1 MSFSSTP
8 LGQGR
13 RLDHHTFL
21 NKNNPNAPN
30 RRAIPSSY
38 SYGAPT
44 VGSRSPPKPD
54 RPPLPQVDDVEEPA
68 LVRFARLKQREQ
80 AQHPSQTQPSRSV
93 GPTAINPPQP
103 ETWSVRDTS
112 VNIVSAFNQAATS
125 NSFDHNATT
134 TSGSNTSM
142 NPNEAWA
149 SGVRKQPMVPRSTS
163 VEYEKET
170 QSTVNRRLAPPPN
183 RLQQARVARPISKS
197 ASIRHVPDS
206 EGEDDLPPND
216 GRARTPLEAGIDVVK
231 RLIPATFLLR
241 ERSQEPDNSHLSVP
255 NGNDSVRD
263 QSSYDYSAE
272 EREYQQSQKPA
283 SRKTVAAHR
292 KGRMSLDNKA
302 YRPSMSDLEE
312 SDEDFEEDGKR
323 TKRKKKKGGPGG
335 GPLTTL
341 PVAGYDK
348 RKKRRKVA
356 KRMELE
362 TVKKRARAKK
372 SRLASRC
379 VFVLEVVEIVA
390 QLSAAIS
397 AWNYASAKTTLNSP
411 RFRPPATTVGVTK
424 L

>member
-1 MSFSSTP
+1 M
-8 LGQGR
+8 
-13 RLDHHTFL
+13 
-21 NKNNPNAPN
+21 
-30 RRAIPSSY
+30 
-38 SYGAPT
+38 
-44 VGSRSPPKPD
+44 
-54 RPPLPQVDDVEEPA
+54 
-68 LVRFARLKQREQ
+68 Q
-80 AQHPSQTQPSRSV
+80 AQPSRPGGS
-93 GPTAINPPQP
+93 TTTNPPQP

-125 NSFDHNATT
+125 NSFDNNTAN
-134 TSGSNTSM
+134 TSGGSDASM

-149 SGVRKQPMVPRSTS
+149 SGVRKQPLVPRSTS

-183 RLQQARVARPISKS
+183 RLQQARVARPVSKS

-206 EGEDDLPPND
+206 EGEDDPPPND

-241 ERSQEPDNSHLSVP
+241 ERSQEIDNSHLSAP

-283 SRKTVAAHR
+283 SRRTVAAHR
-292 KGRMSLDNKA
+292 KGRMSTDNKA
-302 YRPSMSDLEE
+302 YRPTMSDLEE

-323 TKRKKKKGGPGG
+323 TKRKKKKGGPAG

-348 RKKRRKVA
+348 RKKKKGSKENGAAGEGEDESTGEEDQASEQVSSVTENISIVVHLPKAIPARDCFGGKS
-356 KRMELE
+356 
-362 TVKKRARAKK
+362 TVNTPKFR
-372 SRLASRC
+372 S
-379 VFVLEVVEIVA
+379 
-390 QLSAAIS
+390 LS
-397 AWNYASAKTTLNSP
+397 TT
-411 RFRPPATTVGVTK
+411 FRPTK
-424 L
+424 LRLKRS